1 MRSHSHLTRLIAAV
15 LSVAVIF
22 AHPTALASDR
32 EHQVK
37 TGFIY
42 AIAKYCDWD
51 FTKKTD
57 NRFVVGVFRNKAF
70 DADIDV
76 LNGKSIHDRIVVVQ
90 KLSSESEIASCQVVI
105 VGDVGAEAIRRIVRL
120 SKNSGTLLIGD
131 SEGFAQD
138 GGAIELAIRDGKV
151 RFDVNL
157 QTAKSAGV
165 TISAKLLRLAD
176 QVIR

>member
-1 MRSHSHLTRLIAAV
+1 MAVV
-15 LSVAVIF
+15 LSTAVMT
-22 AHPTALASDR
+22 AHRSAFASDR

-42 AIAKYCDWD
+42 AIAKYCDWN
-51 FTKKTD
+51 FTKKND
-57 NRFVVGVFRNKAF
+57 SRFVVGVFRSKAF

-76 LNGKSIHDRIVVVQ
+76 LNGKSIHDRNITVM
-90 KLSSESEIASCQVVI
+90 KLSSESQIPDCQVVI
-105 VGDVGAEAIRRIVRL
+105 LGDIGAEAIRRIANL
-120 SKNSGTLLIGD
+120 SKGSGTLLVGET
-131 SEGFAQD
+131 EGFVQD
-138 GGAIELAIRDGKV
+138 GGAVGLIVRDGRI

-157 QTAKSAGV
+157 LTAKSDGV